1 MRLFFSMSHKLHA
14 LYQPTT
20 YTLKPANYTV
30 SNKYVS
36 DVATKTV
43 ISGNFTVKAAVKQ
56 PLPT

>member
-1 MRLFFSMSHKLHA
+1 MPHKLHA